1 MRKVTALLLAALVLV
16 GANTA
21 LADKTITLDKDTKLV
36 PQGWT
41 VADDI
46 KFKKNTVVKLND
58 DGQVIEGVLASATY
72 LRPAGWKSLASNYY
86 YVERSAPF
94 FPPRFFYHPYR
105 PGLVIP
111 SDGHVRYMGNKSVT
125 FAKDGTVLSGVID
138 NDVILQLS
146 DNGYGFVRFKND
158 NLLTFDADGRV
169 ISGTLAEAT
178 KLRPLGWQHNLQDES
193 AGFVLVGIVSGQIA
207 VAGDVQHPVKS
218 GAGIVRPHFPGIAGA
233 DNRFV
238 RNFIKCSRPESP
250 IVPHQKQAP

>member
-105 PGLVIP
+105 PGLGIP
-111 SDGHVRYMGNKSVT
+111 
-125 FAKDGTVLSGVID
+125 
-138 NDVILQLS
+138 
-146 DNGYGFVRFKND
+146 
-158 NLLTFDADGRV
+158 ADGQRGRSFV
-169 ISGTLAEAT
+169 ASASVPLITLPFVSKVSRLSFLKRT
-178 KLRPLGWQHNLQDES
+178 KP
-193 AGFVLVGIVSGQIA
+193 
-207 VAGDVQHPVKS
+207 
-218 GAGIVRPHFPGIAGA
+218 
-233 DNRFV
+233 
-238 RNFIKCSRPESP
+238 
-250 IVPHQKQAP
+250 

>member
-41 VADDI
+41 VAD
-46 KFKKNTVVKLND
+46 
-58 DGQVIEGVLASATY
+58 
-72 LRPAGWKSLASNYY
+72 
-86 YVERSAPF
+86 
-94 FPPRFFYHPYR
+94 FYHPYR

-111 SDGHVRYMGNKSVT
+111 ADGHVRYMGNKSVI

-169 ISGTLAEAT
+169 ITGTLAEAT

-193 AGFVLVGIVSGQIA
+193 AGFVEF
-207 VAGDVQHPVKS
+207 KS
-218 GAGIVRPHFPGIAGA
+218 GTGRAGLTKIYNTVQASVAMTLRSARYF
-233 DNRFV
+233 
-238 RNFIKCSRPESP
+238 FIGGY
-250 IVPHQKQAP
+250 A